1 MPCRSVIFV
10 PGTDPQTWH
19 PGGCAGK
26 SHGEP
31 VGVPGAAGCGGDPAD
46 VGAVGGAGVDDV
58 VAHPLLDGEVGDSGT
73 SIVVVSGR
81 NAGGLRGGP
90 RVVDSVWATTPG
102 HVVGP

>member
-1 MPCRSVIFV
+1 MPMPCRSVIFV

-31 VGVPGAAGCGGDPAD
+31 VGVPGATGCGGDPAD

-81 NAGGLRGGP
+81 NAGGLREGP
-90 RVVDSVWATTPG
+90 RVLDSV
-102 HVVGP
+102 